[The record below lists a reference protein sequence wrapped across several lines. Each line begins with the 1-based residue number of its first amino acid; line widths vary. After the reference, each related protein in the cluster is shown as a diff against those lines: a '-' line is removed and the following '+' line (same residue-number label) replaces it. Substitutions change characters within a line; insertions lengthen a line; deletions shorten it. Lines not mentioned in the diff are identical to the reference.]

1 MLGTQ
6 DILFIVLAFCALW
19 FTAFLCW
26 LLFQAASLLKR
37 LHGLIDDVKVK
48 IDELQQ
54 SIVGMKR
61 KFDGNVALITGI
73 ADGVRRI
80 MEALK
85 AMDGMGRKSGGA
97 GKYKSEDE
105 EMM

>member
-26 LLFQAASLLKR
+26 LLFQAAGLLKR
-37 LHGLIDDVKVK
+37 LHGLV
-48 IDELQQ
+48 DELKTKLDNLES
-54 SIVGMKR
+54 SIMGMKR

-85 AMDGMGRKSGGA
+85 SRDGYTVKEKRSR
-97 GKYKSEDE
+97 EDE
-105 EMM
+105 EL

>member
-26 LLFQAASLLKR
+26 LLFQAAGLLKR
-37 LHGLIDDVKVK
+37 LHGLVDEVKVK
-48 IDELQQ
+48 LDDLEN
-54 SIVGMKR
+54 SIMGMKR

-85 AMDGMGRKSGGA
+85 SRDGYTVKE
-97 GKYKSEDE
+97 KKTYKGEDE
-105 EMM
+105 DVM